1 MGNFLLRCIVNGIA
15 LVLTS
20 QLLPGME
27 TRGGFVGVVII
38 GLIFGIVNAIIRPIL
53 KFVTFPLII
62 ITLGLFILVINGLML
77 LLTGAL
83 VPSYLYVSGLGTA
96 ILGGIVMG
104 IINMILEA
112 ITGVNKDR

>member
-1 MGNFLLRCIVNGIA
+1 MGNFLLRCIVNGVA

-20 QLLPGME
+20 QLLPGMQ
-27 TRGGFVGVVII
+27 TRGGLVGVLVI
-38 GLIFGIVNAIIRPIL
+38 GLVFGIVNAVIRPIA
-53 KFVTFPLII
+53 KFVSFPLII

-77 LLTGAL
+77 LLTSAL
-83 VPSYLYVSGLGTA
+83 APSYLLVSGLGTA

-112 ITGVNKDR
+112 ITGVNDR